1 MLGTNEQIP
10 IIQKPFN
17 LLLRDVMML
26 CEVVG
31 NEPLKNAI
39 RQRLFAFATDVGLE
53 KGDKDGTK

>member
-1 MLGTNEQIP
+1 MLEQKEQIP

-26 CEVVG
+26 CEVAA

-39 RQRLFAFATDVGLE
+39 RQRLFAFANDVGLE
-53 KGDKDGTK
+53 KGDKDGSK